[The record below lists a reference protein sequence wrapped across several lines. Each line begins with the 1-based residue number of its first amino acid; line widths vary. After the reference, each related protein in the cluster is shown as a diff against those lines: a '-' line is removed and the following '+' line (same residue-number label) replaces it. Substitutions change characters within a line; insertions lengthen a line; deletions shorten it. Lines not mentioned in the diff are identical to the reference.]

1 MDLKSTSITQMEKQK
16 RNLIGQFV
24 GGLIGRPVALGFI
37 GAVFLA
43 TVGCKD
49 TQPAEQVQEE
59 TTPVVAVENPAPPVT
74 TTSGKGKPVA
84 KDEKPVEQP
93 AEKGKPV
100 KEEPKIKEEPKKV
113 EKKKPEPKKVE
124 EDEIVI
130 LADVAAEPDG
140 GYEAYYKYIKQNLNY
155 PEEAKKQQAVGK
167 VLLKMVVKKDG
178 SLSSIKVEKGIGYG
192 CDEEAIR
199 VVKAGSPWKAA
210 QNQGKPVSQ
219 EVLLPIVFRLN

>member
-1 MDLKSTSITQMEKQK
+1 MEKQK
-16 RNLIGQFV
+16 RNLIGQFI

-37 GAVFLA
+37 GAVLLA
-43 TVGCKD
+43 AVGCKD

-59 TTPVVAVENPAPPVT
+59 TAPVVAVENPAPPVT
-74 TTSGKGKPVA
+74 TTSGQGKPAV
-84 KDEKPVEQP
+84 KEEKPVEQP
-93 AEKGKPV
+93 VKKEKV
-100 KEEPKIKEEPKKV
+100 AKEEPKVKEEPKKV
-113 EKKKPEPKKVE
+113 EKAEKVEKKPEPKKAE
-124 EDEIVI
+124 EDEVVI
-130 LADVAAEPDG
+130 LADVGAEPEG
-140 GYEAYYKYIKQNLNY
+140 GYEAYYKYIKQNLKY

-178 SLSSIKVEKGIGYG
+178 SLSDIKVEKGIGYG